1 MVRKLALTAKKKMF
15 IAEYLIDLNQ
25 TQAAI
30 RAGYSPKTA
39 NEQASRLLA
48 DVNIQQ
54 EIQKAMDERS
64 KRTNI
69 TADKVLNEIA
79 AIAFDDISN
88 YLEFHTDAE
97 GNVRTRIKDS
107 KTINTKNI
115 SEVSCGK
122 DGTFR
127 FKLYCKDNALS
138 MLGKHL
144 KLFTDKI
151 EVETNGDLAELLKA
165 RREKVLGRGK

>member
-1 MVRKLALTAKKKMF
+1 MALTAKQKMF
-15 IAEYLIDLNQ
+15 VSEYLIDLNA

-30 RAGYSPKTA
+30 RAGYSEKTA
-39 NEQASRLLA
+39 DRIGPELLGKTCVDKA
-48 DVNIQQ
+48 IQG
-54 EIQKAMDERS
+54 AMEERS

-79 AIAFDDISN
+79 SIAFDDISN
-88 YLEFHTDAE
+88 YLEFFTDAE
-97 GNVRTRIKDS
+97 GNVRTVIKDS
-107 KTINTKNI
+107 RTINTKNI

-144 KLFTDKI
+144 KLFTDKT
-151 EVETNGDLAELLKA
+151 ELTGAEGKDLSISVTIDDVDKDKE
-165 RREKVLGRGK
+165 